1 MHFDKKDI
9 EIYLQGVWA
18 AIDAEKYQF
27 APRHKNRELLTD
39 YVIFRRDRTRYY
51 KKFDTDGF
59 FHCRTK

>member
-39 YVIFRRDRTRYY
+39 YVIRRDRTRYY

>member
-39 YVIFRRDRTRYY
+39 YVISEEIELVYCIIDI
-51 KKFDTDGF
+51 
-59 FHCRTK
+59 